1 MNDGIFI
8 MKLRDDTIIEG
19 GGGGG
24 GGGASG
30 ITKAPEVY
38 EAGGS

>member
-8 MKLRDDTIIEG
+8 MKLRDDNIIEG
-19 GGGGG
+19 GGGWGQ
-24 GGGASG
+24 SG
-30 ITKAPEVY
+30 ITKVPEVY

>member
-8 MKLRDDTIIEG
+8 MKLRDDNIIEG

-24 GGGASG
+24 RGQSG
-30 ITKAPEVY
+30 ITKVPEVY

>member
-8 MKLRDDTIIEG
+8 MKLRDDNIIEG

-24 GGGASG
+24 GVGAKWDHKS
-30 ITKAPEVY
+30 TRSV
-38 EAGGS
+38 